1 MLNIEVLKI
10 KDIVM
15 SIYSNITEA
24 EQLEGKI
31 KFINNYVKN

>member
-15 SIYSNITEA
+15 SIYSNITEV